1 MDRPVYAS
9 IFVDD
14 PPSNA
19 TYWAR
24 IQQLAMGFTPS
35 EVGWGK
41 NWRNLECAP
50 RFRVEDVHAFADFVE
65 EFGIRGKFTILP
77 CPAGHGRIDRSVR
90 GYTNDEL
97 RELLDV
103 IRFRIAPFMD
113 ITPEVLTHSM
123 AFDPETEALLP
134 HSESAWISHLAAT
147 GQFEKLAAY
156 IRFGYEVLHNAGF
169 RPHGL
174 TVGGMI
180 DCSGIAKGQM
190 VLDGSFP
197 LAPLGETLLRVE
209 QEFNLGIR
217 ETFLWTGAPPI
228 TRASRERMVPDVRY
242 SDPKKGRVFAIHG
255 IDDPAQVT
263 MHGNSDVDAEIE
275 KLVSADLERGQFI
288 DHAEAGKVLAI
299 VLHTQTLNSRN
310 TGHGQKMIREVVRR
324 LRQRY
329 GKRLLWRTSAE
340 LCAEL
345 GESA

>member
-1 MDRPVYAS
+1 MDRPIYAS

-14 PPSNA
+14 PPANA

-35 EVGWGK
+35 ETGWGK

-50 RFRVEDVHAFADFVE
+50 RFRVEDVQAFADFVE

-90 GYTNDEL
+90 GYSNDEL
-97 RELLDV
+97 RAILDLM
-103 IRFRIAPFMD
+103 RGRIAPHFD

-134 HSESAWISHLAAT
+134 HSESAWISHLAST
-147 GQFEKLAAY
+147 GQHEKLAAY
-156 IRFGYEVLHNAGF
+156 IRFGYDVLRNAGF

-190 VLDGSFP
+190 VLDGTFP
-197 LAPLGETLLRVE
+197 LTSLGETLLRVE
-209 QEFNLGIR
+209 QEYNAAIR
-217 ETFLWTGAPPI
+217 ETFLWTGSPPI
-228 TRASRERMVPDVRY
+228 TQTSRERMVPDVRY
-242 SDPKKGRVFAIHG
+242 SHPEKGRVFAVHG

-263 MHGNSDVDAEIE
+263 MHGDCDVDAETDNLI
-275 KLVSADLERGQFI
+275 SPDLERGQLI
-288 DHAEAGKVLAI
+288 THAEAGKVLAI

-310 TGHGQKMIREVVRR
+310 TGHGQKMMREVCRR
-324 LRQRY
+324 LRERY
-329 GKRLLWRTSAE
+329 GKRLQWKTSAE

-345 GESA
+345 GVES